1 MAAVVVAAANDGD
14 AAVLGKLSGDIHGVK
29 SGKKLAEG
37 EIPVPPKMVRLVLII
52 ICPPP
57 FMVEYAFAVCSLIG
71 VGSKAVALGLD

>member
-37 EIPVPPKMVRLVLII
+37 EIPGAAEDGKVSAD
-52 ICPPP
+52 CH
-57 FMVEYAFAVCSLIG
+57 
-71 VGSKAVALGLD
+71 